1 MANIATTKY
10 QSANG
15 GDWVE
20 IKLEWSYTNTTTT
33 ATISA
38 ALYVRRDGYGP
49 TEGADQYWISLN
61 GTKFVESSGY
71 HTIGT
76 SFVQVCSG
84 SKTINLTNSGAS
96 ATSLTLDGYYN
107 NNLSSTKLHALRVN
121 KANYSG
127 GYWTTSYGTQGSP
140 LTGTVPAQASACT
153 APTSVTLA
161 VNGSTNA
168 IIVPNGTI
176 KVSWSGA
183 TGGTNNPISGYI
195 VYYRVGANPTTSTYT
210 GKNENVSAS
219 SSSVTFTLS
228 NAERGKAIYV
238 GVITKTT
245 NSTYNSGLKTG
256 GGNITVNIL
265 PNAPSV
271 KTDAYANYSGTSKTQ
286 YIISTKTTVSV
297 TATVGSDTYSVSTP
311 VVKHNTSNSHTG
323 EANFTSGSLG
333 VGTHYFWTY
342 DGLEYSSATTL
353 TITKL
358 TKPAISSKP
367 SISSSTYTALNSTYT
382 YQVTFGNVTANITSG
397 TYHIDYLMK
406 KNGGSGTWTRYTSA
420 NFTAATFNPGKT
432 FGFESYL
439 PPTVTDS
446 YTFQFRIRAIRTDT
460 AGSIDYGDWWYYGA
474 NSAGTETGETTYTYA
489 GLWTNPSVTK
499 GPPSFNITITNDTRL
514 STWTITAKKNN
525 TAFSV
530 TASTSVSGNNRSF
543 SISSADSSGTIVYTI
558 TGTNGTITKSTSFS
572 RAIRT
577 KTTITSI
584 TFSSTTMNVYGSTPS
599 GTITVK
605 GVRGDDFNS
614 NPSGA
619 IAAVRGTTTQSTG
632 KSVSVTQGANTSYE
646 VTANVSLT
654 DFFDGNTKTLGIAK
668 SSRYGLSTYQFKV
681 TFTNSFNEAISLT
694 SGNYNLNFDIAPT
707 ITFSI
712 KYKNSASGSASALGS
727 HYIQQGQILS
737 FDYSITNYT
746 YRALTVSVQRGP
758 DSDNTTEIASTS
770 ITAANAGADYRAAK
784 TITGTLTYTMPEVN
798 DSSIYWKVIVTQSGT
813 NTQAYHGIT
822 TSNIIRFT
830 APTNFQVTNIVPNG
844 SGYNVTYS
852 LTSLGV
858 TPSSTNPKSTAKVT
872 LKYGNGTVFG
882 SEQSITGTSGTLSF
896 SGTQLT
902 STNTFYLTLTTNA
915 STTTGYINNSY
926 TLNSN
931 SRVVYVEAP
940 TIAYRKNQLGIN
952 LSTPSSTAFLD
963 MATTSGKEQLFI
975 RKGGTVMLKITF
987 DNSDTTILDIP

>member
-1 MANIATTKY
+1 MASYTTTTKY
-10 QSANG
+10 QNSNG

-20 IKLEWSYTNTTTT
+20 IKLEWSYTNTATQ

-61 GTKFVESSGY
+61 GTKFVDSSGY

-84 SKTINLTNSGAS
+84 SKTINLTNGGAN

-140 LTGTVPAQASACT
+140 LTVTVPAQASACT
-153 APTSVTLA
+153 APTTVTLA
-161 VNGSTNA
+161 VNGSSDTL
-168 IIVPNGTI
+168 IVPSGTI

-183 TGGTNNPISGYI
+183 TGGTNNPIAGYD
-195 VYYRVGANPTTSTYT
+195 VYYKIGGNPTTTSYT
-210 GKNENVSAS
+210 GKTNTNSAATS
-219 SSSVTFTLS
+219 ATFILS
-228 NAERGKAIYV
+228 NATRGSLIYV
-238 GVITKTT
+238 GVVTKCDNT
-245 NSTYNSGLKTG
+245 SYNSGIKNG
-256 GGNITVNIL
+256 GGNIRVNDL
-265 PNAPSV
+265 PAAP
-271 KTDAYANYSGTSKTQ
+271 TLNRTSPFTLK
-286 YIISTKTTVSV
+286 STSNTISV
-297 TATVGSDTYSVSTP
+297 TATKGSVTYSKSTP
-311 VVKHNTSNSHTG
+311 VVKHNTSN
-323 EANFTSGSLG
+323 NTSGASTFTTANLG

-342 DGLEYSSATTL
+342 DGLEYSSAKTL
-353 TITKL
+353 V
-358 TKPAISSKP
+358 ISKNNTP
-367 SISSSTYTALNSTYT
+367 TISSSTLTATNYTAKGENTYT
-382 YQVTFGNVTANITSG
+382 YKVKIGSTTTNFSSGKYTIAYQRTDKSWTNVVTNQTFS
-397 TYHIDYLMK
+397 
-406 KNGGSGTWTRYTSA
+406 SS
-420 NFTAATFNPGKT
+420 TFNPNYT
-432 FGFESYL
+432 FNFEDYL
-439 PPTVTDS
+439 PATVSKNYD
-446 YTFQFRIRAIRTDT
+446 FKFRIQITV
-460 AGSIDYGDWWYYGA
+460 SSSEGDETSSWWE
-474 NSAGTETGETTYTYA
+474 SSTYTYA
-489 GLWTNPSVTK
+489 GLWGTETLSPNPVPNFTV
-499 GPPSFNITITNDTRL
+499 IIQDDTRL
-514 STWTITAKKNN
+514 TTWTVTAKKGD
-525 TAFSV
+525 TTFTV
-530 TASTSVSGNNRSF
+530 TASSSVSEGKRTF
-543 SISSADSSGTIVYTI
+543 TISSADSPGETISYTI
-558 TGTNGTITKSTSFS
+558 TGTNGTITKSKSFT
-572 RAIRT
+572 RTIRI
-577 KTTITSI
+577 KTTVTSI

-614 NPSGA
+614 SLSGA
-619 IAAVRGTTTQSTG
+619 IAAVRSTTTQSTG

-646 VTANVSLT
+646 VMASVSLT

-681 TFTNSFNEAISLT
+681 TFTNSFDETISLT

-746 YRALTVSVQRGP
+746 YRALTISIQRGP
-758 DSDNTTEIASTS
+758 SSSSTTEIASTS
-770 ITAANAGADYRAAK
+770 ITAANAGADYRTAK
-784 TITGTLTYTMPEVN
+784 TITGTLTYTVPEVN
-798 DSSIYWKVIVTQSGT
+798 DSSIYWKAIVTQSGT
-813 NTQAYHGIT
+813 NTQVNYGIT

-830 APTNFQVTNIVPNG
+830 APTNFQVTNIVSNG

-858 TPSSTNPKSTAKVT
+858 TPSSTDPKSTAKVA